1 MFITT
6 EPMVISRAIAV
17 FITTEPMVICTAI
30 VVFIDMDPTII
41 VKTKKTRYINVNL
54 SI

>member
-6 EPMVISRAIAV
+6 EPMVIG
-17 FITTEPMVICTAI
+17 TAI

-41 VKTKKTRYINVNL
+41 AKTKKTRYINVNM